1 MLTTIVIDDDEISC
15 SLVSEMIQNYFPEIC
30 IVAQSH
36 TFYHG
41 IKEIHKHHPDLIFL
55 DMELPD
61 AMGYEIFNM
70 TFNYSFKTI
79 IISGHTHYAY
89 MAINHSPAA
98 YITKPLSVSSFVN
111 AVHKAL
117 PQLEYPSHANGVT
130 PVAINASGKIV
141 IKTTESI
148 FIIPKDKI
156 IRCESC
162 RNYTTIYQEGGKGI
176 LASQTL
182 KDFEDLLPYP
192 QFLRV
197 HQSHL
202 VNTNY
207 IKRIDKMDCS
217 LFLNDGTQVPIAHRK
232 KEQLMDYVKS
242 LTAS

>member
-1 MLTTIVIDDDEISC
+1 MLTTIIIDDDQTSC
-15 SLVSEMIQNYFPEIC
+15 RLISEMIQKYFPEIR
-30 IVAQSH
+30 IIAQSH
-36 TFYHG
+36 TFYNG

-61 AMGYEIFNM
+61 AKGYEIFDM
-70 TFNYSFKTI
+70 TFNYSFKVVI
-79 IISGHTHYAY
+79 ITAHTNYAY

-98 YITKPLSVSSFVN
+98 YITKPLSANHFVN
-111 AVHKAL
+111 SIHKAL
-117 PQLEYPSHANGVT
+117 PQLESSSRVT
-130 PVAINASGKIV
+130 DGASPTAIHDSGKIV

-162 RNYTTIYQEGGKGI
+162 RNYTTIYQEGGKSI

-182 KDFEDLLPYP
+182 KDFEYMLPYP

-202 VNTNY
+202 VNTSF

-217 LFLNDGTQVPIAHRK
+217 LYLHDGTQVPIAHRK
-232 KEQLMDYVKS
+232 KEQLMEYVRS
-242 LTAS
+242 INF

>member
-1 MLTTIVIDDDEISC
+1 MLTSIIIDDDVNSC
-15 SLVSEMIQNYFPEIC
+15 SLVSEMIQTYFPEIC
-30 IVAQSH
+30 ILAQSH
-36 TFYHG
+36 TFYNG

-61 AMGYEIFNM
+61 AKGYEIFDM
-70 TFNYSFKTI
+70 TFNYSFKI
-79 IISGHTHYAY
+79 IIITAHTSYAY
-89 MAINHSPAA
+89 LAINHSPTA
-98 YITKPLSVSSFVN
+98 YITKPLSVSHFVN
-111 AVHKAL
+111 AIHKAL
-117 PQLEYPSHANGVT
+117 PQLEYPSRAADGSL
-130 PVAINASGKIV
+130 PMAIHASGKIV

-182 KDFEDLLPYP
+182 KDFEYMLPYP

-202 VNTNY
+202 VNTNF

-217 LFLNDGTQVPIAHRK
+217 LYLNDGTQVPVAHRK
-232 KEQLMDYVKS
+232 KEQLMDYVRS
-242 LTAS
+242 INL